1 MTAAL
6 QGDTAYEVRAVVPG
20 LGHLITALRTP
31 AVHHA
36 LVYGLPA
43 VLAGWLLL
51 TIWRPGDEEDES

>member
-1 MTAAL
+1 
-6 QGDTAYEVRAVVPG
+6 VPD
-20 LGHLITALRTP
+20 LAHLITALRVP

-36 LVYGLPA
+36 LVYGVPA